1 MKKLAALIAM
11 VATTSALANPP
22 ATATPKEGAD
32 GVFTVSKQF
41 APRGKVFWPQY
52 RIAVDQIAWV
62 ASDTCPSGYDKLA
75 EFVRGSGETPTLSWD
90 IRCITPPATPV
101 ATAPAVPK

>member
-1 MKKLAALIAM
+1 MKKLIALIAM
-11 VATTSALANPP
+11 IATTSAMANPP
-22 ATATPKEGAD
+22 ATATSKDGAD

-52 RIAVDQIAWV
+52 RVAVDQIAGM
-62 ASDTCPSGYDKLA
+62 ASDTCPNGYDKLA

-90 IRCITPPATPV
+90 IRCITQPSKPTS
-101 ATAPAVPK
+101 TAPAEPK